1 MTINISD
8 KDFGMMLNCAVR
20 YAIGRKVYVPNA
32 VINYI
37 KPMLQ
42 DIPDDTLSCMVHD
55 IESAKNYRNKSIEP
69 KWLDFL
75 DEIQKEQQRRH
86 KDDTSKNIRE

>member
-1 MTINISD
+1 MIIDVSND
-8 KDFGMMLNCAVR
+8 DFGMLLNCAVR
-20 YAIGRKVYVPNA
+20 YAIERKTYIPQA

-42 DIPDDTLSCMVHD
+42 NISDKTLSCMVHD

-69 KWLDFL
+69 EWFDFL
-75 DEIQKEQQRRH
+75 NEIQKEQQRRH
-86 KDDTSKNIRE
+86 KNDTSENI